1 MEALGSSAPA
11 VFALRARITDFHP
24 KDVARACIPL
34 PPPSG
39 AAFSPMRRLRSALG
53 GQQQGQGQGQE
64 QEQQQWTFF
73 FSIRLEDETG
83 ALDAVVC
90 GGGGDFFFNQ
100 KPVRKACDLSRPENE
115 ATRREVRTV
124 LDKRVEQREHYD
136 LLVQSCLVRV
146 RGPEGEEGRQVK
158 RFRIL
163 AVPDV
168 RGGQQR
174 GDVGPE

>member
-1 MEALGSSAPA
+1 M
-11 VFALRARITDFHP
+11 FALRARITDFHP
-24 KDVARACIPL
+24 KDVTRACIPL

-39 AAFSPMRRLRSALG
+39 AASSPMRRLRSALG
-53 GQQQGQGQGQE
+53 SQQG

-90 GGGGDFFFNQ
+90 GGAGDFFFNQ
-100 KPVRKACDLSRPENE
+100 KPVRACDLSKPENE
-115 ATRREVRTV
+115 ATRWEVKTV
-124 LDKRVEQREHYD
+124 LDKRIDQREHYD
-136 LLVQSCLVRV
+136 LLVQSCLQRV
-146 RGPEGEEGRQVK
+146 RGPGGEAEGRQVK

-168 RGGQQR
+168 RDGVGQGQQR
-174 GDVGPE
+174 GNAGPE